1 MEFRCERATLSARA
15 RGAFGAVA
23 LLCASPFAAADPTG
37 PISCVEGQFGI
48 GGCPPYGQVIFFG
61 AGVTGPNSVFE
72 YEKPV
77 LDFSPVAPNGTLRGV
92 VDLSQ
97 ALVRTYAQGDD
108 DGNPSTNN
116 GASMNA
122 VGVDLF
128 TLHRL
133 GAPSPDFFTFSVVF
147 TAEGVGGIDNP
158 GYSVGSYLALRADS
172 VNGAPLGFSGGKLDD
187 GSVLQAGNQVPVF
200 QQFNVNLMTFANLSA
215 RLDQPFLLSFSLRTD
230 VSERS
235 FLDFMHTARIS
246 FLLPEGVTVTSRGG
260 YDSAGVPAIP
270 EPSTWLLMMAAGLA
284 ATARLARRRCEA
296 APLHQGV

>member
-1 MEFRCERATLSARA
+1 MEFRCGRATLSARV

-61 AGVTGPNSVFE
+61 AGVTGASSVFE
-72 YEKPV
+72 YERPV
-77 LDFSPVAPNGTLRGV
+77 LDYTPLAPHGTLRGV

-97 ALVRTYAQGDD
+97 ALVRTYAQADD
-108 DGNPSTNN
+108 DGNHSTNN

-246 FLLPEGVTVTSRGG
+246 FLLPEGVTVTSMGG

>member
-1 MEFRCERATLSARA
+1 MLFARL
-15 RGAFGAVA
+15 RGAFGAAV
-23 LLCASPFAAADPTG
+23 LLCASPFAGAEPTG
-37 PISCVEGQFGI
+37 PMACVEGQFGI

-72 YEKPV
+72 YEDPV
-77 LDFSPVAPNGTLRGV
+77 LDFSPSTANGTLRGV

-97 ALVRTYAQGDD
+97 ALVRTYAQAGD

-116 GASMNA
+116 GVSMNA

-147 TAEGVGGIDNP
+147 TADGVGGIDTP
-158 GYSVGSYLALRADS
+158 GHSVGSYLSIRADS
-172 VNGAPLGFSGGKLDD
+172 VNGGSLGFTGGKLDD
-187 GSVLQAGNQVPVF
+187 IRVLQAGNQVPVF
-200 QQFNVNLMTFANLSA
+200 QQFNVGLMTFANLSA
-215 RLDQPFLLSFSLRTD
+215 RLDEPFLLSFSLRTD

-246 FLLPEGVTVTSRGG
+246 FVLPEGVTVTSMGG

-270 EPSTWLLMMAAGLA
+270 EPSTWLLMMAAGVA
-284 ATARLARRRCEA
+284 FTARLARRRRCD
-296 APLHQGV
+296 V

>member
-1 MEFRCERATLSARA
+1 MWEGTLSARA
-15 RGAFGAVA
+15 RGAFGAVV
-23 LLCASPFAAADPTG
+23 LLCASPFAVADPTG

-77 LDFSPVAPNGTLRGV
+77 LDFSPMAPNGTLRGV

-158 GYSVGSYLALRADS
+158 ATR
-172 VNGAPLGFSGGKLDD
+172 SG
-187 GSVLQAGNQVPVF
+187 
-200 QQFNVNLMTFANLSA
+200 
-215 RLDQPFLLSFSLRTD
+215 RTW
-230 VSERS
+230 RS
-235 FLDFMHTARIS
+235 GRTASTARRS
-246 FLLPEGVTVTSRGG
+246 GFREESSTTAASCR
-260 YDSAGVPAIP
+260 PAIRFRCSSS
-270 EPSTWLLMMAAGLA
+270 STS
-284 ATARLARRRCEA
+284 T
-296 APLHQGV
+296 

>member
-1 MEFRCERATLSARA
+1 
-15 RGAFGAVA
+15 
-23 LLCASPFAAADPTG
+23 
-37 PISCVEGQFGI
+37 
-48 GGCPPYGQVIFFG
+48 
-61 AGVTGPNSVFE
+61 
-72 YEKPV
+72 
-77 LDFSPVAPNGTLRGV
+77 
-92 VDLSQ
+92 
-97 ALVRTYAQGDD
+97 
-108 DGNPSTNN
+108 
-116 GASMNA
+116 MNA

-147 TAEGVGGIDNP
+147 TAEGVGGIDLP
-158 GYSVGSYLALRADS
+158 GYSVGSYLSMRADS

-187 GSVLQAGNQVPVF
+187 GSVLQAGSHVPVF

-235 FLDFMHTARIS
+235 FLDFMHTARIG
-246 FLLPEGVTVTSRGG
+246 FVLPEGVTVTSMGG

-284 ATARLARRRCEA
+284 GTARLARSRRRD
-296 APLHQGV
+296 V

>member
-1 MEFRCERATLSARA
+1 MEFRIGRATLSARS
-15 RGAFGAVA
+15 RGIVGAVV
-23 LLCASPFAAADPTG
+23 LFCASPFAAADPTG
-37 PISCVEGQFGI
+37 PLSCVEGQFGV

-72 YEKPV
+72 YERPV
-77 LDFSPVAPNGTLRGV
+77 LDFSPSAPGGTLRGV

-97 ALVRTYAQGDD
+97 GLLRTYAQAND

-133 GAPSPDFFTFSVVF
+133 GAPSPDFFSFSVVF

-158 GYSVGSYLALRADS
+158 FYSVGSYLSIRPDS
-172 VNGAPLGFSGGKLDD
+172 VNGAPLGISGGKLDA
-187 GSVLQAGNQVPVF
+187 GSVLQAGTHVPVF
-200 QQFNVNLMTFANLSA
+200 QQFSVNLMTFANLSA
-215 RLDQPFLLSFSLRTD
+215 RLDQPFQLTFSLRTD

-246 FLLPEGVTVTSRGG
+246 FLLPEGVTVTSMGG
-260 YDSAGVPAIP
+260 FDSAGVPAIP

-284 ATARLARRRCEA
+284 GTARLARIRRRD
-296 APLHQGV
+296 V